1 MKKLSNLF
9 AKVIRLNKKTNN
21 DRIWEVYLPFCKND
35 RKLIRTFYQLKVP
48 NKNIHDDY
56 TMGSYIESKT
66 KIKIQL

>member
-1 MKKLSNLF
+1 MIESE
-9 AKVIRLNKKTNN
+9 
-21 DRIWEVYLPFCKND
+21 EVYLPFCKNN

-56 TMGSYIESKT
+56 KMGSYIESKT